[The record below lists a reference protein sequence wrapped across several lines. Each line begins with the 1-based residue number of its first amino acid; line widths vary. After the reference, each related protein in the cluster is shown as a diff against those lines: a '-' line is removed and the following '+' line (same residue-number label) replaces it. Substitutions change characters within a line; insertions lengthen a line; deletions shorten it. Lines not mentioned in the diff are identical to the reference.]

1 MKVLLDEC
9 VTRLIKRDLLGYEVH
24 TVEEAGMKGLKNSQL
39 LRSASGQYDVLIT
52 VDQKLTYQQNLK
64 SLRIA
69 VLILAAR
76 KNSYEALR
84 PLIPQAL
91 EALKQ
96 IRPGEIVTIKAT

>member
-9 VTRLIKRDLLGYEVH
+9 VTRLIKFDLLGYEVH
-24 TVEEAGMKGLKNSQL
+24 TVEQAGMKGLKNSEL

-52 VDQKLTYQQNLK
+52 VDQNIAYQQNLK

-69 VLILAAR
+69 VLILAAK
-76 KNSYEALR
+76 KNTYEALS

-91 EALKQ
+91 EALKE
-96 IRPGEIVTIKAT
+96 IKPGEVITIKAT